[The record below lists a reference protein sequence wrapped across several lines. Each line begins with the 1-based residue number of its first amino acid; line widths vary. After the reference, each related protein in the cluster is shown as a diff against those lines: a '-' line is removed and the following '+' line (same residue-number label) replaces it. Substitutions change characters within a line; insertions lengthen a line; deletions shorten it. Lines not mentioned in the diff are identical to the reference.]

1 MSCLLPVGVSSGCL
15 LSPFD
20 MVLEVFNIFLDFSY
34 DKVFWVHVVHLSKKS
49 WFFLLEENVLRKQT
63 LGTRGTHCYWG
74 AHCF

>member
-49 WFFLLEENVLRKQT
+49 WFFFIGGKCIEKT
-63 LGTRGTHCYWG
+63 DSGY
-74 AHCF
+74 